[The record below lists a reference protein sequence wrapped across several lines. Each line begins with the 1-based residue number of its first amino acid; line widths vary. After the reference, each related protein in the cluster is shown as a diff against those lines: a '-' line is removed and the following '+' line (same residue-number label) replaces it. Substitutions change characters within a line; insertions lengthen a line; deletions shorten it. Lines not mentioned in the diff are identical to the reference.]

1 MRQFLVNAGPHWLEW
16 AILKNGGL
24 VACCSEE
31 IHDVT
36 LEELMSTKVK
46 PEWARSGARSVTAS
60 GHYAYLVVEWC
71 RERNIPAEER

>member
-24 VACCSEE
+24 EACSSEE

-36 LEELMSTKVK
+36 LEELMITKVK
-46 PEWARSGARSVTAS
+46 PQFARSRAKSLAAS
-60 GHYAYLVVEWC
+60 GHYAHLVVDWC
-71 RERNIPAEER
+71 RQRNIPAEER